1 MGKYKARA
9 WLMQRR
15 QKNPAKASSFL
26 QEQQPPQD
34 YPASTQFPQ
43 IPTTKSDP
51 RLWQEAQPSS
61 AGEVAQLQALGLGWE
76 PLGMRGS
83 HGHPRGWFPGPSL
96 TPFILGSLGPSEPA
110 DLAPPCV
117 HRSPGF
123 ALAWPC

>member
-1 MGKYKARA
+1 MGEYKARA

-34 YPASTQFPQ
+34 YPASTQSPQ
-43 IPTTKSDP
+43 IPKTKSDP

-61 AGEVAQLQALGLGWE
+61 AGEVAQLQAPGLGWE

-83 HGHPRGWFPGPSL
+83 QGSPPRVVSWTISYSIHLWGP
-96 TPFILGSLGPSEPA
+96 
-110 DLAPPCV
+110 
-117 HRSPGF
+117 R
-123 ALAWPC
+123 AL